1 MANDEERL
9 IVALEARIRDFE
21 RNMQRASQTAG
32 KNFSDIEKRA
42 KASADRL
49 DSTMARASARIGAN
63 LKNIGAGFLAG
74 VSLQGAQRLV
84 DQATRISNALKVAGL
99 SGDDLTK
106 VYDRLL
112 ESAQKNA
119 APLESLVQLYSRAA
133 LQQKELGVSSEQL
146 LTFTDNV
153 ALALRVAGTDAQTA
167 SGALLQLGQA
177 LGSGTVHAEE
187 FNSILEGAPTIAQAA
202 AAGIKEA
209 NGSVATLKQLVIDGK
224 LSSKAFFDGFG
235 AGAITLQQR
244 VAGAETTI
252 SGRFVRLQN
261 VLVDVAKKF
270 DTNSHASELFGKFL
284 DELGDAVREFA
295 DSVSAAAPAL
305 GEIESFLNSVNEAAH
320 NLGKSI
326 GQMTGLD
333 QIAPAINRAFNG
345 VDAAPA
351 QEEIEGLETTVKAL
365 QDQIKFNVEMGID
378 TSVVQGQLDGVL
390 QKLALIRS
398 GAINVPAVQPIPD
411 QSDTGVASAINGM
424 VPFSPLTPVSTPAKA
439 NQITLA
445 DYPVGGSGK
454 GKTGGTKSKASTDDY
469 AQEVQQIQRRTEL
482 LRLETAAQSGV
493 NPLIDDYGAAVEK
506 ARMKQEL
513 LNAAQD
519 AGHKITPELEAS
531 IDALSQAYAD
541 ASTDAQKLGQKQDE
555 AKEKAKQWADLQ
567 QDLVGG
573 FLKDLKDGTKP
584 IDALYNA
591 INRLADVAIDNLVK
605 KLFEV
610 KDAGMGGGSGGLFGG
625 ILGFVGNLFGF
636 SSGGEVKRLAGGG
649 HVRGPGTPTSDSIP
663 AMLSDGEY
671 VVNAAATAKHRPLI
685 EAINS
690 GRLLAFAKGG
700 AVGDDGKSV
709 RLYRPANENAAPQIN
724 MPVSV
729 TVNANG
735 GTPEQNA
742 DLARQT
748 ARETKEAVRSIVIEE
763 LVNQR
768 RGGGIMNG
776 RYS

>member
-1 MANDEERL
+1 MADEERL

-32 KNFSDIEKRA
+32 KNFGDIEKRA

-49 DSTMARASARIGAN
+49 DVTMARASARVNAN

-74 VSLQGAQRLV
+74 FSVQGAQRLI
-84 DQATRISNALKVAGL
+84 DQATRIQNALKVAGL

-106 VYDRLL
+106 VYDRLF
-112 ESAQKNA
+112 ESAQRNA

-153 ALALRVAGTDAQTA
+153 ALALRVAGTDAQSA

-209 NGSVATLKQLVIDGK
+209 NGSVAALKQLVIDGK
-224 LSSKAFFDGFG
+224 LSSKAFFDGFA

-244 VAGAETTI
+244 VSGAETTI

-261 VLVDVAKKF
+261 VLVDTAGKF
-270 DTNSHASELFGKFL
+270 DANAHATEIFGRFL
-284 DELGDAVREFA
+284 DELGGLIRNFGDDIA
-295 DSVSAAAPAL
+295 AAAPAL
-305 GEIESFLNSVNEAAH
+305 RQVEDFLNAANDAAT
-320 NLGKSI
+320 NLGRSI
-326 GQMTGLD
+326 GEVTGTLKIGD
-333 QIAPAINRAFNG
+333 ALREMFAG
-345 VDAAPA
+345 VDTDPVAAKLA
-351 QEEIEGLETTVKAL
+351 ELQKTVTAL
-365 QDQIKFNVEMGID
+365 QDAIKFNTEMGID
-378 TSVVQGQLDGVL
+378 TSVVQGQLDQVL
-390 QKLALIRS
+390 AKIAAIKS
-398 GAINVPAVQPIPD
+398 GAAVVVAPIAD
-411 QSDTGVASAINGM
+411 QSASGVAAAINEM
-424 VPFSPLTPVSTPAKA
+424 VPFNPLAPASTPDTTKP
-439 NQITLA
+439 ITLT

-454 GKTGGTKSKASTDDY
+454 GNAGGIKSRASTDDY
-469 AQEVQQIQRRTEL
+469 AREVKQIQRRTEL

-541 ASTDAQKLGQKQDE
+541 ASTDAQKLAEKQDE

-567 QDLVGG
+567 QDVVGG
-573 FLKDLKDGTKP
+573 FLKDLKNGTKP

-636 SSGGEVKRLAGGG
+636 STGGEVKRLAGGG

-700 AVGDDGKSV
+700 AVGDDGKAV
-709 RLYRPANENAAPQIN
+709 RLYRPSNENAGQQFN

-748 ARETKEAVRSIVIEE
+748 ARETKEAVRAVVVEE
-763 LVNQR
+763 LMNQKR
-768 RGGGIMNG
+768 QGGVMSG
-776 RYS
+776 RYR